1 MNRKKIIR
9 KVFTLTAWFLIL
21 AGMTTLLVAANRKD
35 RQQLCSRVQVGLKGS
50 ADHFYIDEKD
60 ILQGLEKQFGKLV
73 NRPIDAIRL
82 SALEKFLEAN
92 QWIRN
97 AELYFDRE
105 NVLHVGVEERE
116 PIARVFNT
124 YGMSYYMDSSGHK
137 MSLLPNE
144 SIRVPVLTNM
154 PASLHNAADTAFLNE
169 VKAVAWYVYS
179 HEFWQ
184 AQTGQ
189 IDITNDRK
197 FELIPVVGNHV
208 IRLGDATRLDDKFN
222 RLMLFYKKVMSK
234 VGFHK
239 YAAVNV
245 EFAGQIVGVH
255 KGAVSAVD
263 SIQLQKNIEELL
275 KRSTIQNVSEDMLP
289 IAKPKDSIVI
299 MTVAANAVPVK
310 TNPTPVADSVAKPAA
325 AKTERPAVA
334 APKPKAASNPNP
346 KKTETRAVVKKPKAV
361 MKPIPT
367 NRH

>member
-1 MNRKKIIR
+1 MSRKKIIR
-9 KVFTLTAWFLIL
+9 KVLVLTAWALVL

-35 RQQLCSRVQVGLKGS
+35 KKQLCSKVQVGLKGTG
-50 ADHFYIDEKD
+50 DDFYIDEKD
-60 ILQGLEKQFGKLV
+60 ILQGLERQFGKLV
-73 NRPIDAIRL
+73 SRPIDAIRL
-82 SALEKFLEAN
+82 SALEKNLEAN

-105 NVLHVGVEERE
+105 NVLHISVEERE

-124 YGMSYYMDSSGHK
+124 AGQSYYMDSSGHK

-154 PASLHNAADTAFLNE
+154 PARLRNAADSAFLNE

-179 HEFWQ
+179 HDFWQ

-189 IDITNDRK
+189 IDITADKK
-197 FELIPVVGNHV
+197 FEIIPVVGNHV
-208 IRLGDATRLDDKFN
+208 IRLGDGTNLEDKFN
-222 RLMLFYKKVMSK
+222 RLLLFYKKVMSK

-239 YAAVNV
+239 YAVVNA

-289 IAKPKDSIVI
+289 IAKPKDSIVT

-310 TNPTPVADSVAKPAA
+310 TNPTPVADSVAKPAP
-325 AKTERPAVA
+325 AKTEKPTVAVPKRA
-334 APKPKAASNPNP
+334 ANPNP
-346 KKTETRAVVKKPKAV
+346 KKTQTRAVVKEPKAV
-361 MKPIPT
+361 MRPIPN